1 MKLEKSQNWPGWKE
15 AVPYGTIFYHKQ
27 WHAPNCRFERT
38 KVSVP
43 RVILACASPL
53 ASLVLSG
60 SGQRERGGELQL
72 MIEPHWF
79 LFVHKKVFML
89 QITEIIGC
97 CHNIHLLSGFC
108 IGFIHIS
115 LVMMWGRSMG
125 WVLGM
130 LSGCLSPSTSII
142 DYRPQRIKDDS
153 YRTCD
158 RKISLWFIWR

>member
-1 MKLEKSQNWPGWKE
+1 MTCLKLQVSRDKGVGESSWP
-15 AVPYGTIFYHKQ
+15 ARHP
-27 WHAPNCRFERT
+27 WHRWTCQEVVRE
-38 KVSVP
+38 
-43 RVILACASPL
+43 
-53 ASLVLSG
+53 
-60 SGQRERGGELQL
+60 RERGRELQL

-79 LFVHKKVFML
+79 LFVHKKVFIL

-97 CHNIHLLSGFC
+97 CHNIYLLSGFC

-115 LVMMWGRSMG
+115 LVMMWGRNMG

-130 LSGCLSPSTSII
+130 LPGCLSPSTSII

-158 RKISLWFIWR
+158 RKISL